1 MINLNGRR
9 GPRNLHPEKVTL
21 VDWKQT
27 VRRIWGYLDTDR
39 RKLLIVFGL
48 TLFTTLATIVGNRV
62 NGIVVDQFITKGR
75 LRELFIVSGL
85 LAGMYFLSSIFTY
98 FQTSITTKV
107 AQRTSAAIRHDLF
120 AKMQRLPMRY
130 FDTHDNG
137 DIMSRLTND
146 VDNINTALMQTFV
159 QLYTGI
165 ISVVGMG
172 IAMLLLSPLLTGIVV
187 LASVATFF
195 YSRTAARITQKA
207 FTIQQQELGSLN
219 TQIEEN
225 VSGKQLVQLF
235 DHQQDTIDRF
245 NETNARYTAAAYRAQ
260 LFSGVIGPFNNMTNN
275 FAYLLIT
282 FAGALAILRGGTS
295 ITVGVIFTF
304 LIYLRNFTGPINNIL
319 NLINTL
325 QLSLASAERVFQVV
339 DADPEKDA
347 PNAVELDHTAGNVKF
362 DHVSFAYDGKTE
374 VLHDI
379 SFTAHQGEVVA
390 IVGPTGAGKTTIM
403 NLLTDLYP
411 LTSGSITLDDHDV
424 TQITFASLRRLVT
437 VVQQESFLFT
447 ATIRENIRMGR
458 PDATDAEVET
468 AAKAANADGFINQ
481 LPDGYDTMLSENA
494 SRLSQ
499 GQRQLLSIARAF
511 AAQAPVLVLDE
522 ATASID
528 SNTETDV
535 QHAMNRL
542 MQQHTSFVIAHRLS
556 TIRNASKILVID
568 QGKLIESGTHEQ
580 LLAAGGFYAKLYNS
594 PLADMDKM
602 KR

>member
-1 MINLNGRR
+1 
-9 GPRNLHPEKVTL
+9 
-21 VDWKQT
+21 
-27 VRRIWGYLDTDR
+27 
-39 RKLLIVFGL
+39 
-48 TLFTTLATIVGNRV
+48 
-62 NGIVVDQFITKGR
+62 
-75 LRELFIVSGL
+75 
-85 LAGMYFLSSIFTY
+85 
-98 FQTSITTKV
+98 
-107 AQRTSAAIRHDLF
+107 
-120 AKMQRLPMRY
+120 
-130 FDTHDNG
+130 
-137 DIMSRLTND
+137 
-146 VDNINTALMQTFV
+146 
-159 QLYTGI
+159 
-165 ISVVGMG
+165 MG

-282 FAGALAILRGGTS
+282 FAGAVAILRGGTS

-390 IVGPTGAGKTTIM
+390 IVGPTDAGKTTIM

-542 MQQHTSFVIAHRLS
+542 MQQRTSFVIAHRLS

>member
-1 MINLNGRR
+1 
-9 GPRNLHPEKVTL
+9 
-21 VDWKQT
+21 
-27 VRRIWGYLDTDR
+27 
-39 RKLLIVFGL
+39 
-48 TLFTTLATIVGNRV
+48 
-62 NGIVVDQFITKGR
+62 
-75 LRELFIVSGL
+75 
-85 LAGMYFLSSIFTY
+85 
-98 FQTSITTKV
+98 
-107 AQRTSAAIRHDLF
+107 
-120 AKMQRLPMRY
+120 
-130 FDTHDNG
+130 
-137 DIMSRLTND
+137 
-146 VDNINTALMQTFV
+146 
-159 QLYTGI
+159 
-165 ISVVGMG
+165 
-172 IAMLLLSPLLTGIVV
+172 
-187 LASVATFF
+187 
-195 YSRTAARITQKA
+195 
-207 FTIQQQELGSLN
+207 
-219 TQIEEN
+219 
-225 VSGKQLVQLF
+225 
-235 DHQQDTIDRF
+235 
-245 NETNARYTAAAYRAQ
+245 
-260 LFSGVIGPFNNMTNN
+260 VIGPFNNMTNN

-339 DADPEKDA
+339 DAEPEKDA
-347 PNAVELDHTAGNVKF
+347 ANAVELDHTAGNVKF

-542 MQQHTSFVIAHRLS
+542 MQQRTSFVIAHRLS
-556 TIRNASKILVID
+556 TIRNASKILVI
-568 QGKLIESGTHEQ
+568 
-580 LLAAGGFYAKLYNS
+580 
-594 PLADMDKM
+594 
-602 KR
+602 

>member
-1 MINLNGRR
+1 
-9 GPRNLHPEKVTL
+9 
-21 VDWKQT
+21 
-27 VRRIWGYLDTDR
+27 
-39 RKLLIVFGL
+39 
-48 TLFTTLATIVGNRV
+48 
-62 NGIVVDQFITKGR
+62 
-75 LRELFIVSGL
+75 
-85 LAGMYFLSSIFTY
+85 
-98 FQTSITTKV
+98 
-107 AQRTSAAIRHDLF
+107 
-120 AKMQRLPMRY
+120 
-130 FDTHDNG
+130 
-137 DIMSRLTND
+137 
-146 VDNINTALMQTFV
+146 
-159 QLYTGI
+159 
-165 ISVVGMG
+165 
-172 IAMLLLSPLLTGIVV
+172 
-187 LASVATFF
+187 
-195 YSRTAARITQKA
+195 
-207 FTIQQQELGSLN
+207 
-219 TQIEEN
+219 
-225 VSGKQLVQLF
+225 
-235 DHQQDTIDRF
+235 
-245 NETNARYTAAAYRAQ
+245 
-260 LFSGVIGPFNNMTNN
+260 
-275 FAYLLIT
+275 
-282 FAGALAILRGGTS
+282 
-295 ITVGVIFTF
+295 
-304 LIYLRNFTGPINNIL
+304 
-319 NLINTL
+319 
-325 QLSLASAERVFQVV
+325 
-339 DADPEKDA
+339 
-347 PNAVELDHTAGNVKF
+347 
-362 DHVSFAYDGKTE
+362 
-374 VLHDI
+374 
-379 SFTAHQGEVVA
+379 
-390 IVGPTGAGKTTIM
+390 M

-494 SRLSQ
+494 SRLLQ

-542 MQQHTSFVIAHRLS
+542 MQQRTSFVIAHRLS